1 MLKLTEIIRR
11 NLPLRVSLM
20 IGSALSFLLLVSLLI
35 MLFYSRNAMKEDAL
49 YKATYSLEQAMTN
62 IDNILLSVEEAT
74 GNTYFNLLYASKPDV
89 VQGYS
94 HKIVESSPF
103 IKNSIIALESDNNPY
118 KNQAWYSNTMQTKQA
133 KWIKMQVDRDT
144 VVEQFISF
152 CLPIIAFNGDIK
164 GVIRSDVSLNL
175 LSSIIS
181 EAKPS
186 PNSYCALIDSDGS
199 FIVHPAGE
207 YLFNFS
213 AFKMQGES
221 LQQAVNAMVSGGT
234 GYVPFDMNDHKF
246 LLFYKPF
253 KRAAVPN
260 RIMTHHGWSIGMAY
274 AEDDIF
280 GAYNRLFNFVMI
292 ITFVG
297 IVVMY
302 VHIRLIVRHRLKPLK
317 MLTKQTERIAEGHYD
332 EPIPAS
338 LHIDEIGVLQD
349 NFQHMQKSVA
359 ANMDELNQLTDAIK
373 ERSEE
378 LQAAYKQAK
387 KADKMK
393 TVFLHNM
400 TNQMVAPAYAI
411 ADDVMVLCDY
421 DKSSGGKTIGQLV
434 GNIQQNGTTITQLL
448 NDLINLS
455 EEQMD
460 EEKGGES

>member
-1 MLKLTEIIRR
+1 
-11 NLPLRVSLM
+11 
-20 IGSALSFLLLVSLLI
+20 
-35 MLFYSRNAMKEDAL
+35 
-49 YKATYSLEQAMTN
+49 
-62 IDNILLSVEEAT
+62 
-74 GNTYFNLLYASKPDV
+74 
-89 VQGYS
+89 
-94 HKIVESSPF
+94 
-103 IKNSIIALESDNNPY
+103 
-118 KNQAWYSNTMQTKQA
+118 
-133 KWIKMQVDRDT
+133 
-144 VVEQFISF
+144 
-152 CLPIIAFNGDIK
+152 
-164 GVIRSDVSLNL
+164 
-175 LSSIIS
+175 
-181 EAKPS
+181 
-186 PNSYCALIDSDGS
+186 
-199 FIVHPAGE
+199 
-207 YLFNFS
+207 
-213 AFKMQGES
+213 
-221 LQQAVNAMVSGGT
+221 
-234 GYVPFDMNDHKF
+234 
-246 LLFYKPF
+246 
-253 KRAAVPN
+253 
-260 RIMTHHGWSIGMAY
+260 MTHHGWSIGMAY

-421 DKSSGGKTIGQLV
+421 DKSAGGKTIGQLV
-434 GNIQQNGTTITQLL
+434 GSIQQNGTTITQLL

-455 EEQMD
+455 EKQMD

>member
-1 MLKLTEIIRR
+1 
-11 NLPLRVSLM
+11 
-20 IGSALSFLLLVSLLI
+20 
-35 MLFYSRNAMKEDAL
+35 
-49 YKATYSLEQAMTN
+49 
-62 IDNILLSVEEAT
+62 
-74 GNTYFNLLYASKPDV
+74 
-89 VQGYS
+89 
-94 HKIVESSPF
+94 
-103 IKNSIIALESDNNPY
+103 
-118 KNQAWYSNTMQTKQA
+118 
-133 KWIKMQVDRDT
+133 
-144 VVEQFISF
+144 
-152 CLPIIAFNGDIK
+152 
-164 GVIRSDVSLNL
+164 
-175 LSSIIS
+175 
-181 EAKPS
+181 
-186 PNSYCALIDSDGS
+186 
-199 FIVHPAGE
+199 
-207 YLFNFS
+207 
-213 AFKMQGES
+213 
-221 LQQAVNAMVSGGT
+221 
-234 GYVPFDMNDHKF
+234 
-246 LLFYKPF
+246 
-253 KRAAVPN
+253 
-260 RIMTHHGWSIGMAY
+260 MAY
-274 AEDDIF
+274 AEVDIF

-434 GNIQQNGTTITQLL
+434 GSIQQNGTTITQLL

-455 EEQMD
+455 EKQMD